1 MSEYLEKS
9 LKSGKTYDQIV
20 PIDVYSYKELLE
32 KLKTEPTPSF
42 TKTGIPLLDKTVGG
56 FEPERL
62 YVLSAMTKH
71 GKTTLAQ
78 SIMFNMAV
86 HGDASLF
93 FSYEMSWK
101 EVVKVYEGMQKAK
114 NAKIDL
120 PMFLPLDLHRGGGEL
135 QFNWLYEAIA
145 KAKIERNIKF
155 VVIDHL
161 HFLLPLK
168 DFNNTSFL
176 IGGIVRELKR
186 MAVSLQIPIML
197 IAHTQKLKDD
207 KIPDWTD
214 IRDSSFITQEADMVL
229 MIYRIKEEKAARKI
243 TDVSTED
250 VYTNKAILSVE
261 LNRMGG
267 QTKKIPLIHTG
278 VMFEESTSMIDFG
291 NDTRRLISKNEMNS
305 RPFKGYVQK

>member
-9 LKSGKTYDQIV
+9 LKLGKTYDQII
-20 PIDVYSYKELLE
+20 PIDIYSYRELLE
-32 KLKTEPTPSF
+32 KLKNEPTPIL
-42 TKTGIPLLDKTVGG
+42 TKTGIPTLDNTIGG

-78 SIMFNMAV
+78 TMMFNMAAK
-86 HGDASLF
+86 GDASLF
-93 FSYEMSWK
+93 FSYEMGWK
-101 EVVKVYEGMQKAK
+101 EVVKVFHSMEQQK
-114 NAKIDL
+114 NTKIDL
-120 PMFLPLDLHRGGGEL
+120 PLFLPLELHRGGGEL
-135 QFNWLYEAIA
+135 QFSWLYEAIA
-145 KAKIERNIKF
+145 KAKVENNIKF

-161 HFLLPLK
+161 HFLLPLR

-229 MIYRIKEEKAARKI
+229 MIYRCKETTAAKKI
-243 TDVSTED
+243 TDTSTDD
-250 VYTNKAILSVE
+250 VYTDKAILSVE

-267 QTKKIPLIHTG
+267 TTKKIKLIHNG
-278 VMFEESTSMIDFG
+278 VMFDELDDITEFT
-291 NDTRRLISKNEMNS
+291 NEVNKRLIK
-305 RPFKGYVQK
+305 